1 MNKEEI
7 SLTFESNGFIKNNHY
22 HLEEIIDDKVVVTA
36 KITEEAK
43 NPYGIL
49 HGGFVFGLGDTAMG
63 IAAKVAG
70 GNAVTLNANVSFLKP
85 AKGNSLRAEAY
96 TVKKGKTVA
105 YIKADIYDEENRHI
119 ASMDSN
125 YYYID

>member
-22 HLEEIIDDKVVVTA
+22 QLEEIKEDKVVVTA

-49 HGGFVFGLGDTAMG
+49 HGGFIFGLGDTAMG

-96 TVKKGKTVA
+96 TVKKGKTVS
-105 YIKADIYDEENRHI
+105 YIKADIFDEENRHI

>member
-1 MNKEEI
+1 
-7 SLTFESNGFIKNNHY
+7 
-22 HLEEIIDDKVVVTA
+22 
-36 KITEEAK
+36 
-43 NPYGIL
+43 
-49 HGGFVFGLGDTAMG
+49 MG